1 MVLCFT
7 GRGGINFNE
16 VRYTTLNECDF
27 IYNIPAGRMVID
39 EETGRMIFTYA
50 WLYFMSRSFEIPIGS
65 ITQYKLLE
73 DEEEDSHPFYRT
85 AINFNCYKTSHR
97 IVEIRYNEGPISK
110 RATIKIKNYNHI
122 IKGIENYLIG
132 VRYS

>member
-1 MVLCFT
+1 
-7 GRGGINFNE
+7 
-16 VRYTTLNECDF
+16 
-27 IYNIPAGRMVID
+27 MVID